1 MNTDQIEQLESPE
14 VFNASLMEALANADD
29 GQLKNAS
36 EAGSKMVRR
45 RIRENGFG
53 RLILPFKPV
62 SDGDLNQMVG
72 TELPVIIEEMEP
84 ESPGAKAISF
94 NDTADT
100 AFYRGDKFVV
110 YFCKITTREFTKNVD
125 ELRTYKSDLRGVIT
139 DNALKDMHTEE
150 DSRFIKTID
159 RIVGNVGGN
168 GDAGVP
174 QNISLPQGIR
184 RNTYG
189 YSANYIEDRNL
200 NVGVYLANR
209 KTARAFLTW
218 DRVEFGGD
226 IAQDLALEGLTA
238 LKEAKVMGIRHIFT
252 IKRDLVPDGTLYQ
265 FAEPGYLGK
274 AYELMPITM
283 FVEKKK
289 DILKFSAMEKI
300 GLTIANTAAVN
311 KLTYTQWDQ

>member
-1 MNTDQIEQLESPE
+1 MKDQVELESPD
-14 VFNASLMEALANADD
+14 VFNRGLLDALQNANE
-29 GQLKNAS
+29 GLLKNAS
-36 EAGSKMVRR
+36 ESSSRMVRR

-62 SDGDLNQMVG
+62 ADSDLNYLPD

-110 YFCKITTREFTKNVD
+110 YFCKIVTPEFTKNIE
-125 ELRTYKSDLRGVIT
+125 ELRTYKSDLRGVVT

-150 DSRFIKTID
+150 DSRFVKNLD
-159 RIVGNVGGN
+159 RIVGAV
-168 GDAGVP
+168 AGVGDSGVC
-174 QNISLPQGIR
+174 QNFEINSLIR
-184 RNTYG
+184 RSNYG
-189 YSANYIEDRNL
+189 DIQNYLEDRNL
-200 NVGVYLANR
+200 NNGVYLMNR
-209 KTARAFLTW
+209 KTSKAFLKW
-218 DRVEFGGD
+218 GRDELGGD
-226 IAQDLALEGLTA
+226 TAEKLALEGLSA
-238 LKEAKVMGIRHIFT
+238 LTEAKIMGVRHIFT
-252 IKRDLVPDGTLYQ
+252 IKRDLVPDGVIYQ
-265 FAEPGYLGK
+265 FAEPGFLGK

-289 DILKFSAMEKI
+289 DILSFSAMEKI

-311 KLTYTQWDQ
+311 RVKYLQL

>member
-1 MNTDQIEQLESPE
+1 MNTTENDQLENPE
-14 VFNASLMEALANADD
+14 VFNRTLVQAIQDSPD
-29 GQLKNAS
+29 GHLKNAS
-36 EAGSKMVRR
+36 ESSSRMVRR

-62 SDGDLNQMVG
+62 TDADLNQLPN

-110 YFCKITTREFTKNVD
+110 YFCKITTPEFTKNVD
-125 ELRTYKSDLRGVIT
+125 ELRTYKSDLRTVIT

-159 RIVGNVGGN
+159 RIIGAVNGV
-168 GDAGVP
+168 GDAGVA
-174 QNISLPQGIR
+174 QNIELDMSIR
-184 RNTYG
+184 RSNFGDTRT
-189 YSANYIEDRNL
+189 YIENRNL
-200 NVGVYLANR
+200 NIGCYLANR
-209 KTARAFLTW
+209 NTALQFLKW

-226 IAQDLALEGLTA
+226 IAQDLAVEGLTA

-252 IKRDLVPDGTLYQ
+252 IKRDLVPDGVFYQ

-289 DILKFSAMEKI
+289 DILRFSAMEKI
-300 GLTIANTAAVN
+300 GFTIANTAAVN
-311 KLTYTQWDQ
+311 RVKYLRLTN

>member
-1 MNTDQIEQLESPE
+1 MKDQVELESPD
-14 VFNASLMEALANADD
+14 VFNRGLLDALQNANE
-29 GQLKNAS
+29 GLLKNAS
-36 EAGSKMVRR
+36 ESSSRMVRR

-62 SDGDLNQMVG
+62 ADSDLNYLPD

-110 YFCKITTREFTKNVD
+110 YFCKIVTPEFTKNID
-125 ELRTYKSDLRGVIT
+125 ELRTYKSDLRGVVT

-150 DSRFIKTID
+150 DSRFVKNLD
-159 RIVGNVGGN
+159 RIVGAV
-168 GDAGVP
+168 AGVGDSGVC
-174 QNISLPQGIR
+174 QNFEINSLIR
-184 RNTYG
+184 RSNYG
-189 YSANYIEDRNL
+189 DIQNYLEDRNL
-200 NVGVYLANR
+200 NNGVYLMNR
-209 KTARAFLTW
+209 KTSKAFLKW
-218 DRVEFGGD
+218 GRDELGGD
-226 IAQDLALEGLTA
+226 TAEKLALEGLSA
-238 LKEAKVMGIRHIFT
+238 LTEAKIMGVRHIFT
-252 IKRDLVPDGTLYQ
+252 IKRDLVPDGVIYQ
-265 FAEPGYLGK
+265 FAEPGFLGK

-289 DILKFSAMEKI
+289 DILSFSAMEKI

-311 KLTYTQWDQ
+311 RVKYLQL